1 MSSAFCS
8 LDDAFAGP
16 ILPPKKKKTRG
27 SGREPPVGVEAFVP
41 AALPGTPQESGDPD
55 RQVAAP
61 PPAELLKSP
70 SGATG
75 KLDSAVALQEF
86 FPLPGA
92 TAEQEEWQKAFMLE
106 PSTLPRPDG
115 SVPVAGRSTL
125 WRQIPAPPAPTPAPE
140 PAGGSPTSFSAIPTD
155 ISQRLDVLTRQLEN
169 LSAPTPLQSTAELF
183 LFVAIGLLLLLAI
196 DTLLRFATSFV
207 SGPRA
212 RAMVGGMRRGA
223 RFR

>member
-27 SGREPPVGVEAFVP
+27 SGREPPVGVETFVP
-41 AALPGTPQESGDPD
+41 AALPGTAQEAGDPD

-61 PPAELLKSP
+61 PAAELLKSP

-75 KLDSAVALQEF
+75 KLDSAAALQEF

-92 TAEQEEWQKAFMLE
+92 SAEQEEWQKAFMLE

-115 SVPVAGRSTL
+115 SVAVAGRSTL
-125 WRQIPAPPAPTPAPE
+125 WRQIPAPPAPAPS
-140 PAGGSPTSFSAIPTD
+140 PDSSPTSFSAIPTD

-169 LSAPTPLQSTAELF
+169 LSAPTPMQSTAELF

-196 DTLLRFATSFV
+196 DTLLRFASSVVAGQRT
-207 SGPRA
+207 RA
-212 RAMVGGMRRGA
+212 LVGGMRRSA